1 MKQEDIKLGLYE
13 KALPHGTSWAQKLDL
28 AETLRF
34 HFVEISI
41 DETDE
46 RLARLDWSLEERKA
60 FNRTV
65 LQSRLTVPSMC
76 LSGHRRFPF
85 GSSDP
90 EIRQQALAIMEK
102 AIRLAVDTG
111 IRTIQLAGYDVYYE
125 PSDQATRDRYIEGMQ
140 KSLEFAAREQVM
152 LAVEIMDHPF
162 MNSILRYA
170 NLKKTLSSPW
180 FRVYPDI
187 GNLSAWGNDVP
198 QELALG
204 INDIVAIH
212 LKDTLAVTDTHEG
225 TFKKVPFGTGCVDFP
240 GTFATLKA
248 LGYRG
253 PFMIE
258 LWTERAADPEEEIRS
273 AQRWLFEQ
281 MRKGGYIDE

>member
-1 MKQEDIKLGLYE
+1 MKQEDIKLGIYE
-13 KALPHGTSWAQKLDL
+13 KALPKGLGWGQRL
-28 AETLRF
+28 AMAEALGF
-34 HFVEISI
+34 HFVEISV

-46 RLARLDWSLEERKA
+46 RLARLDWGLEERQA
-60 FNRTV
+60 FVRRV
-65 LQSRLTVPSMC
+65 LQSPLTVPSMC

-85 GSSDP
+85 GSRDP
-90 EIRQQALAIMEK
+90 EIRQQALIIMEK

-125 PSDQATRDRYIEGMQ
+125 PSDQDTRSRYIEGMQ
-140 KSLEFAAREQVM
+140 KSLEMAAREQVM

-170 NLKKTLSSPW
+170 NMKKLLGSPW
-180 FRVYPDI
+180 FTVYPDI

-198 QELALG
+198 QELTLG

-212 LKDTLAVTDTHEG
+212 LKDTLAVTDSHTG
-225 TFKKVPFGTGCVDFP
+225 TFKEVPFGTGCVDFP
-240 GTFATLKA
+240 ATFATLKE
-248 LGYRG
+248 LGYSG
-253 PFMIE
+253 PFLIE
-258 LWTERAADPEEEIRS
+258 MWTEKTTQPEKEIKDART
-273 AQRWLFEQ
+273 WIFEQ